1 MLQDAVATIAN
12 LSARP
17 VHQHPYRTQAPGN
30 RHEEIE
36 PQGDHWFGEIL
47 VAERSI
53 LLYLIDIPIPIIII
67 IALFSHCW

>member
-30 RHEEIE
+30 HHEEIE
-36 PQGDHWFGEIL
+36 PQGDH
-47 VAERSI
+47 
-53 LLYLIDIPIPIIII
+53 
-67 IALFSHCW
+67 